1 MSGKLRV
8 LISALLLT
16 PAVALGLGLGE
27 IRLNSA
33 LNQPLSAEI
42 DLVAATPEE
51 LAALEANLASSD
63 VFARYGLDR
72 PAYLNSL
79 EFTVGRGQDGRSVL
93 LVRSRDAITEPFVSF
108 LVDVNWPRGRLLRE
122 YTVLLDPPA
131 MLSASESPAA
141 APIVAP
147 VTTAPVAPPRPAPE
161 EAAPA
166 SASPPA
172 PVAQATAAVA
182 AGSSYEVAR
191 GDTLYGIAGNLAGGD
206 RQAIQRAM
214 IALFRTNPEAFDG
227 NINQLHAG
235 AILRVPSS
243 EEIAGVSADEA
254 ASSVREQNAAWR
266 AAGGGQESGRLQLV
280 TPPEGETEAAGAPPA
295 SGQVASQINALQK
308 DIDEQKRLLEL
319 RNQELADLQRKLE
332 GKSAHELGEGSE
344 IDLYEQLRSTFEGD
358 RIQRVPKGVNGAD
371 VIHEVVHNGR
381 TCGKIVYD
389 AKNRDAWQNNF
400 AVKLNAD
407 KLAQGADH
415 AILSSNKFPRDK
427 REIHLQDGVIVAAPA
442 RVLAIVEILRD
453 QLIRLHE
460 LRVSNEQRDS
470 KTEDLYAF
478 ITSEHCRQLIGQV
491 ENQAGRML
499 DLDAKE
505 VEAHRRVWDQRRKLI
520 HAVQK
525 ARSDLSFEI
534 DRIIGTAGNGP
545 DEEKA

>member
-1 MSGKLRV
+1 VHAQGDVCPLC
-8 LISALLLT
+8 
-16 PAVALGLGLGE
+16 E
-27 IRLNSA
+27 
-33 LNQPLSAEI
+33 QPI
-42 DLVAATPEE
+42 
-51 LAALEANLASSD
+51 
-63 VFARYGLDR
+63 
-72 PAYLNSL
+72 
-79 EFTVGRGQDGRSVL
+79 GQDIAR
-93 LVRSRDAITEPFVSF
+93 RIEARM
-108 LVDVNWPRGRLLRE
+108 RE
-122 YTVLLDPPA
+122 QREAAVTQTRA
-131 MLSASESPAA
+131 EMAA
-141 APIVAP
+141 AA
-147 VTTAPVAPPRPAPE
+147 E
-161 EAAPA
+161 
-166 SASPPA
+166 
-172 PVAQATAAVA
+172 QAVA
-182 AGSSYEVAR
+182 AAR
-191 GDTLYGIAGNLAGGD
+191 SEAKA
-206 RQAIQRAM
+206 QA
-214 IALFRTNPEAFDG
+214 
-227 NINQLHAG
+227 
-235 AILRVPSS
+235 
-243 EEIAGVSADEA
+243 EA
-254 ASSVREQNAAWR
+254 AATARLAEMQARLAQAEQARAKQAA
-266 AAGGGQESGRLQLV
+266 AAEQALASARS
-280 TPPEGETEAAGAPPA
+280 EAAVQARA
-295 SGQVASQINALQK
+295 QAEAAALARLADIQMRLAQAEQAHADAAGQVAALKAEQQAAVERRVAEIAETLTRQK
-308 DIDEQKRLLEL
+308 EDLQRDKEAAILAEKHKVLKLTS
-319 RNQELADLQRKLE
+319 ELADLQRKLE

>member
-1 MSGKLRV
+1 MT
-8 LISALLLT
+8 LLQ
-16 PAVALGLGLGE
+16 
-27 IRLNSA
+27 LNR
-33 LNQPLSAEI
+33 QPKPHVHAQG
-42 DLVAATPEE
+42 
-51 LAALEANLASSD
+51 D
-63 VFARYGLDR
+63 VCPLCEQ
-72 PAYLNSL
+72 PI
-79 EFTVGRGQDGRSVL
+79 GQDIAR
-93 LVRSRDAITEPFVSF
+93 RIEARM
-108 LVDVNWPRGRLLRE
+108 RE
-122 YTVLLDPPA
+122 QHEAAVTQTRA
-131 MLSASESPAA
+131 EMAA
-141 APIVAP
+141 AA
-147 VTTAPVAPPRPAPE
+147 E
-161 EAAPA
+161 
-166 SASPPA
+166 
-172 PVAQATAAVA
+172 QAVA
-182 AGSSYEVAR
+182 AAR
-191 GDTLYGIAGNLAGGD
+191 SETKAQAEAAATARLADMQARLAQAEQACADAAGQVEALKAEQQAAIERRVTEIAETLT
-206 RQAIQRAM
+206 RQKEDLQRDK
-214 IALFRTNPEAFDG
+214 EA
-227 NINQLHAG
+227 
-235 AILRVPSS
+235 AILAEKHKVLKLTS
-243 EEIAGVSADEA
+243 
-254 ASSVREQNAAWR
+254 
-266 AAGGGQESGRLQLV
+266 
-280 TPPEGETEAAGAPPA
+280 
-295 SGQVASQINALQK
+295 
-308 DIDEQKRLLEL
+308 
-319 RNQELADLQRKLE
+319 ELADLQRKLE

-344 IDLYEQLRSTFEGD
+344 IDLYEQLRSAFEGD

-381 TCGKIVYD
+381 TCGTIVYD

-505 VEAHRRVWDQRRKLI
+505 LEAHRRVWDQRRKLI

>member
-1 MSGKLRV
+1 
-8 LISALLLT
+8 
-16 PAVALGLGLGE
+16 
-27 IRLNSA
+27 
-33 LNQPLSAEI
+33 
-42 DLVAATPEE
+42 
-51 LAALEANLASSD
+51 
-63 VFARYGLDR
+63 
-72 PAYLNSL
+72 
-79 EFTVGRGQDGRSVL
+79 
-93 LVRSRDAITEPFVSF
+93 
-108 LVDVNWPRGRLLRE
+108 
-122 YTVLLDPPA
+122 
-131 MLSASESPAA
+131 
-141 APIVAP
+141 
-147 VTTAPVAPPRPAPE
+147 
-161 EAAPA
+161 
-166 SASPPA
+166 
-172 PVAQATAAVA
+172 
-182 AGSSYEVAR
+182 
-191 GDTLYGIAGNLAGGD
+191 
-206 RQAIQRAM
+206 
-214 IALFRTNPEAFDG
+214 
-227 NINQLHAG
+227 
-235 AILRVPSS
+235 
-243 EEIAGVSADEA
+243 
-254 ASSVREQNAAWR
+254 
-266 AAGGGQESGRLQLV
+266 
-280 TPPEGETEAAGAPPA
+280 
-295 SGQVASQINALQK
+295 
-308 DIDEQKRLLEL
+308 
-319 RNQELADLQRKLE
+319 
-332 GKSAHELGEGSE
+332 
-344 IDLYEQLRSTFEGD
+344 
-358 RIQRVPKGVNGAD
+358 
-371 VIHEVVHNGR
+371 VVHNGR